1 MSSYMEPNLCF
12 ILCETPIVY
21 LQDNIC
27 RCSVVGLT
35 DHDRVSDKLCQTSC
49 KTSDNEPFLIMNT
62 CEGRET
68 YSVYAEEKYYIQYA
82 HLSNFRIQFKS
93 CQLWNTSV
101 YDDTLQVKINELYV
115 ETQLT
120 KLERC
125 AATCLDQNARTKSI
139 AFNDDN
145 NQCLCIT
152 SHELNLNFDNI
163 HHIKFLS
170 KDNCDRY
177 CDNILINSNIQEK
190 FSCGSL
196 NDSRIWSIYN
206 LNSICP
212 VGSIYIKE
220 LEKCISINKG
230 IFNSCPFPSM
240 NYIYN
245 GKPTWNIFLKAIRK
259 LNLTKTILSTICCNI
274 FPIIFFNIDYI

>member
-1 MSSYMEPNLCF
+1 
-12 ILCETPIVY
+12 
-21 LQDNIC
+21 
-27 RCSVVGLT
+27 
-35 DHDRVSDKLCQTSC
+35 
-49 KTSDNEPFLIMNT
+49 
-62 CEGRET
+62 
-68 YSVYAEEKYYIQYA
+68 
-82 HLSNFRIQFKS
+82 
-93 CQLWNTSV
+93 
-101 YDDTLQVKINELYV
+101 
-115 ETQLT
+115 
-120 KLERC
+120 
-125 AATCLDQNARTKSI
+125 
-139 AFNDDN
+139 FNDDN

-259 LNLTKTILSTICCNI
+259 LNLTKTILSIDFNDNFTIDSSWLCSTNNNNTINSNDSNNNSSTSYILDNNCLRIRSNSHLLSTHLCMTNSFADESLSYNI
-274 FPIIFFNIDYI
+274 KGYSSSPLYTQKKIDICPPS

>member
-125 AATCLDQNARTKSI
+125 AATCLNQNATTKSI
-139 AFNDDN
+139 GVKNCMKN
-145 NQCLCIT
+145 RIT
-152 SHELNLNFDNI
+152 QDE
-163 HHIKFLS
+163 IK
-170 KDNCDRY
+170 
-177 CDNILINSNIQEK
+177 
-190 FSCGSL
+190 
-196 NDSRIWSIYN
+196 
-206 LNSICP
+206 
-212 VGSIYIKE
+212 
-220 LEKCISINKG
+220 
-230 IFNSCPFPSM
+230 
-240 NYIYN
+240 
-245 GKPTWNIFLKAIRK
+245 
-259 LNLTKTILSTICCNI
+259 
-274 FPIIFFNIDYI
+274 